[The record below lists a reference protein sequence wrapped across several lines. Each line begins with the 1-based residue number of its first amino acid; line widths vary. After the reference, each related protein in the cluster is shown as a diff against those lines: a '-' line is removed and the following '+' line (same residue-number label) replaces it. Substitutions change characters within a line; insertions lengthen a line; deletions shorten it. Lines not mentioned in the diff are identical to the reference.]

1 MKNLII
7 LKICKNCEEEFLIQN
22 KRRTMVF
29 CSAECRINY
38 FAKINQAKAKRQ
50 AEEKGGWKNGSHC
63 FIPLPTVMEM
73 TQTEVKQVLNVIED
87 KKIKHY
93 QKDFEWHVHEKILDF
108 MEIVKPLAVVS

>member
-29 CSAECRINY
+29 CCSECRINY
-38 FAKINQAKAKRQ
+38 FAKQAQERARNNAKL
-50 AEEKGGWKNGSHC
+50 KGGWKDDSHC
-63 FIPLPTVMEM
+63 FIPLPTILEM
-73 TQTEVKQVLNVIED
+73 TQAKVKQVLNVISE

-108 MEIVKPLAVVS
+108 MTIVKPLEAL